1 MALLRVSGEKIAVA
15 RSMVTWEGW
24 EKRVGSRR
32 SRISLS
38 WLEYVG
44 SGPLKGCF
52 VGIFSFFHASGG
64 RRVLAVAVKEGEI
77 LVVAFHTVVS
87 SIKRKRL
94 GQTLGSGHVSF
105 LFRV

>member
-24 EKRVGSRR
+24 KKRVGSRR

-64 RRVLAVAVKEGEI
+64 RRVLAIAVK
-77 LVVAFHTVVS
+77 F
-87 SIKRKRL
+87 
-94 GQTLGSGHVSF
+94 
-105 LFRV
+105 

>member
-1 MALLRVSGEKIAVA
+1 M
-15 RSMVTWEGW
+15 
-24 EKRVGSRR
+24 
-32 SRISLS
+32 
-38 WLEYVG
+38 G

-77 LVVAFHTVVS
+77 LVVAFTVVS

-94 GQTLGSGHVSF
+94 GQTFGSGHVSF

>member
-24 EKRVGSRR
+24 KKRVGSRR

-44 SGPLKGCF
+44 SGLLKGCF

-64 RRVLAVAVKEGEI
+64 RSPRNSGEI
-77 LVVAFHTVVS
+77 LVVAFTVVS

-94 GQTLGSGHVSF
+94 GQTFGSGHVSF